1 MPYLLLDPVAL
12 EMPATP
18 IRLVDTSHYRPR
30 LVPTD
35 MFPSRTGL
43 RLLSCE
49 FSVILFRITLY
60 NSRFSSIL
68 YTMKRI
74 LAIIPIIFFALPF
87 ATRADELNLGSFSMD
102 EIQKITGTP
111 INFHVGGKTIS
122 ANKVALSGWL
132 KIRPDLKVS
141 SEYNSEVE
149 NIDFFPT
156 NDPAVKIY
164 FRFLDREQ
172 DRYHIRISTNLA
184 LDKEQLNA
192 YLEKI
197 KNESR
202 EEAVNAKLS
211 FSEGK
216 ASTFS
221 LSKDGY
227 ELDIQKSFEETT
239 KALEKNPLVKDLTL
253 ATNVLA
259 PEVTSGNL
267 DKYGIK
273 ELIGEGT
280 SNFRGSPKN
289 RIHNIQTGA
298 SKFNGV
304 LIKPGEEFSFI
315 ETLGPVDESTGYL
328 PELVIK
334 VDKTIPEF
342 GGGMCQVSTTMFRAA
357 LLSGLKITARTNH
370 AYPVQYYAPQGLDA
384 TVYIPKPDLMF
395 LNDTPNYIL
404 VQTRIEGTQLFFD
417 FFGTSDGRQAKL
429 VGPFVTERGE
439 KGAMKTIVTQEVYSA
454 DGNLI
459 HKADF
464 KSNYKS
470 PSLYPHP
477 GEEKI
482 TEKPADWSSKEWKAY
497 KKANGM

>member
-1 MPYLLLDPVAL
+1 
-12 EMPATP
+12 
-18 IRLVDTSHYRPR
+18 
-30 LVPTD
+30 
-35 MFPSRTGL
+35 
-43 RLLSCE
+43 
-49 FSVILFRITLY
+49 
-60 NSRFSSIL
+60 
-68 YTMKRI
+68 MKHV
-74 LAIIPIIFFALPF
+74 IFFVAAIFVLAPF
-87 ATRADELNLGSFSMD
+87 TTQASEVSLGNFSMD

-111 INFHVGGKTIS
+111 INFHVAGKTIS
-122 ANKVALSGWL
+122 ADKNALSEWL
-132 KIRPDLKVS
+132 KIRPALKVS

-156 NDPAVKIY
+156 DDPAAKIY

-172 DRYHIRISTNLA
+172 DRYHIRISTSLA
-184 LDKEQLNA
+184 LDEEQLKT

-216 ASTFS
+216 ASAFS

-227 ELDIQKSFEETT
+227 EMDAQKSFDETT
-239 KALEKNPLVKDLTL
+239 KALEENPLTKDLTL
-253 ATNVLA
+253 ATNVLS

-267 DKYGIK
+267 DKYGVK
-273 ELIGEGT
+273 ELLGEGV
-280 SNFRGSPKN
+280 SNFRGSPQN
-289 RIHNIQTGA
+289 RIHNITVGA

-315 ETLGPVDESTGYL
+315 KTLGPVDESTGYL

-334 VDKTIPEF
+334 TDKTVPEF

-370 AYPVQYYAPQGLDA
+370 AYPVSYYNPQGLDA

-404 VQTRIEGTQLFFD
+404 VQTRIEGTQLIFD
-417 FFGTSDGRQAKL
+417 FFGTSDGRQTKL
-429 VGPFVTERGE
+429 DGPTVLERG
-439 KGAMKTIVTQEVYSA
+439 GDGSMKTIVYQEIYGT

-459 HKADF
+459 RKDAF

-477 GEEKI
+477 GEAKV
-482 TEKPADWSSKEWKAY
+482 TEKPSDWSQKQWKAY